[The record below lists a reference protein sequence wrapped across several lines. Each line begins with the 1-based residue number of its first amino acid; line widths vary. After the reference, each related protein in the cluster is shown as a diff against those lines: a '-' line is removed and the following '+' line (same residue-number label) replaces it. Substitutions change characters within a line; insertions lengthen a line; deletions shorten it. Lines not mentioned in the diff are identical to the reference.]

1 MPLVD
6 RILTVLQSP
15 PPAFPLVVGGCASG
29 RTTLLRH
36 LVGRLDASTTPVYLD
51 LERIAT
57 TPEQCYRSLLRY
69 ARPDDT
75 AGTLPA
81 PASLTSPRDAFL
93 ALLRVLTSSTSASGR
108 PFTFLLDEVLEFRTF
123 ESFPGLKQVM
133 RELGEGLAS
142 SRNRVVLA
150 SRFPLRAS
158 RVLATWP
165 GVVTIPMG
173 RLEPAGASWA
183 PGALSGLDAY
193 EVRQVLALAD
203 GRLGYAVLMAHALR
217 AARRTG
223 LADAVGALTEQM
235 LPGAPLEQ
243 RLRLSYEV
251 RLQRARGYG
260 ALRAILD
267 ALAEQQ
273 PMNLTQIA
281 QRMHRTPGSTKDY
294 LSWLLDVD
302 LLQVERKRYTIADP
316 LLRLWIR
323 LNNGAEPPSD
333 QFVAREAQRYAT
345 DRLAS
350 LASPDEAGEVPV
362 AAVRPSSGGIIEID

>member
-6 RILTVLQSP
+6 RVLTVLQSP
-15 PPAFPLVVGGCASG
+15 PPAIPLLVGGCASG

-36 LVGRLDASTTPVYLD
+36 MATRLDASTTPVYLD

-57 TPEQCYRSLLRY
+57 TPEQCYRALLRY
-69 ARPDDT
+69 ARPDDA

-81 PASLTSPRDAFL
+81 PASLASPRDAFL
-93 ALLRVLTSSTSASGR
+93 ALRRVLTSSTSASGR

-123 ESFPGLKQVM
+123 ESFPGLKHVM
-133 RELGEGLAS
+133 RELGESLAES
-142 SRNRVVLA
+142 SNRVVLA
-150 SRFPLRAS
+150 SRFPHRAA
-158 RVLATWP
+158 RLLTWP
-165 GVVTIPMG
+165 GLVTIPMG
-173 RLEPAGASWA
+173 RIEPRGATWA
-183 PGALSGLDAY
+183 PGALDGLDAY

-267 ALAEQQ
+267 ALADEQ

-302 LLQVERKRYTIADP
+302 LLQVERKRYTMADP

-323 LNNGAEPPSD
+323 LNNGAEPPAD
-333 QFVAREAQRYAT
+333 AFVAREVQRYAT
-345 DRLAS
+345 ERLAS
-350 LASPDEAGEVPV
+350 LDTPDEAGPVTV